1 MNDSMNKK
9 RAKEV
14 LSKEENQLALKQA
27 AALGIQED
35 HETANAETLN
45 EAIQNSNAMYN
56 SLDWD
61 RFAEENYK
69 DLDNALNNFKQI
81 SSDMSFAMAEAANA
95 ESATMSNRVKVF
107 NEQMKA
113 VAAQYGEDSQ
123 EYQAIIQQYSMENW
137 LKDSEDTLRKLES
150 NNVGMN
156 QITALMNSIHS
167 LKGSASS
174 AAKILDTLANSTEG
188 FSKASTDLVLDMIKN
203 TNRTKDSA
211 KYWSELTG
219 KTTKELMN
227 MDDDEFRQL
236 TQAYIDKFANFAAN
250 GINASNIG
258 DFRDK
263 TVNRQN
269 SLNEIRDNIMGE
281 GLTTE
286 NKDYLAE
293 NYGELYASKT
303 FQDALKNNSAIAL
316 QMLEEANNK
325 NTQSIL
331 GDMGNARTIA
341 EGQLTKLL
349 QDNNLDSY
357 EQFFNMS
364 DEERAAAL
372 GDE

>member
-1 MNDSMNKK
+1 MNDSINKK
-9 RAKEV
+9 RAKDT
-14 LSKEENQLALKQA
+14 LNKEENQLALKQA
-27 AALGIQED
+27 AALGIQEE

-56 SLDWD
+56 SLDWN

-123 EYQAIIQQYSMENW
+123 EYQAIIQQYSIENW
-137 LKDSEDTLRKLES
+137 LKDSEDTLKKLES

-174 AAKILDTLANSTEG
+174 AAKILDKLANSTEG
-188 FSKASTDLVLDMIKN
+188 FSKASTDLVLGMIEN
-203 TNRTKDSA
+203 TNRTEDSA

-219 KTTKELMN
+219 KTKKELMN
-227 MDDDEFRQL
+227 MDDDEFKQL

-250 GINASNIG
+250 GINASNIR

-293 NYGELYASKT
+293 NYGELYASKA
-303 FQDALKNNSAIAL
+303 FQDALKNNSVLAL
-316 QMLEEANNK
+316 QMLEEANSK
-325 NTQSIL
+325 NTQSVL
-331 GDMGNARTIA
+331 GDMGNARAIA
-341 EGQLTKLL
+341 EGQLSKLL
-349 QDNNLDSY
+349 QDNNLNSY

-364 DEERAAAL
+364 DEERAEAF
-372 GDE
+372 GEE